1 MNYNINI
8 SVEISSDSYKQI
20 VEGVDLLNAKL
31 NYERAFHGKSP
42 VCIHEDYFL
51 RSAVWSYL
59 ESLRNEMKTENF
71 N

>member
-1 MNYNINI
+1 MIKPVI
-8 SVEISSDSYKQI
+8 SLDIDTSSFKDILKGTQ
-20 VEGVDLLNAKL
+20 LLNASI
-31 NYERAFHGKSP
+31 NWDRMQEGKSP

-51 RSAVWSYL
+51 RSAIHSYL